1 VLHLNVSA
9 VKAAMKKRNWSK
21 VHLAKELGI
30 SRMHLDRL
38 LNGKNAPGNKV
49 IAAFLKTFP
58 EYSFEELFFLD
69 SMSPKSDMPD
79 KGGMRRKKG
88 RLCDN
93 F

>member
-9 VKAAMKKRNWSK
+9 VKAAMKRRNWSK

-38 LNGKNAPGNKV
+38 LNGQNAPGNKV

-69 SMSPKSDMPD
+69 NVSPKSDIPD
-79 KGGMRRKKG
+79 KNSKDEKKK
-88 RLCDN
+88 RPTL
-93 F
+93 